1 MIRFLIHSLDNQLCV
16 ALQPTH
22 SHTHSLTHSLTHT
35 HTHTHTRTRTLAC
48 LLTHSLP
55 NSLNHTHPCSLAH
68 SQTHSLFHSLTKVTH
83 SVILQSLAYWILT
96 QSLTHSL
103 NCSIACAL
111 FQLPLKDEHWTFVH
125 QPLTPQYKAIIINS
139 CNTFCLILSFFIR
152 PEDVCSQPVLSSSL
166 SSSWSMWLSRRDFS
180 LDTEE
185 DGGLGVVL
193 VSWFLLART
202 FHFLISVLAISPDP
216 SSSLRNWFTVLPI
229 PVALRFKCEFISLL
243 NMFNKRGVSA
253 LSWSFRCFKHNA
265 VALTV
270 PINTRSLTTC
280 R

>member
-1 MIRFLIHSLDNQLCV
+1 MCCTTTHSLTYSL
-16 ALQPTH
+16 AHSLTH
-22 SHTHSLTHSLTHT
+22 SHTHTRTH
-35 HTHTHTRTRTLAC
+35 TRTLAC
-48 LLTHSLP
+48 LLACSLTHSQTH
-55 NSLNHTHPCSLAH
+55 SITHPCSLAH
-68 SQTHSLFHSLTKVTH
+68 SHSLT
-83 SVILQSLAYWILT
+83 I
-96 QSLTHSL
+96 SLTHKSNSLSYSTITCLIEYSL
-103 NCSIACAL
+103 NPLLTHWIA
-111 FQLPLKDEHWTFVH
+111 QLLVHYSSCHSKMNIEPLCINH
-125 QPLTPQYKAIIINS
+125 LTPQYKAIIINS

-185 DGGLGVVL
+185 DGGLGVVP

-202 FHFLISVLAISPDP
+202 FHFLISVLAISPNS